1 MCIWQK
7 HRRCH
12 FHQRCG
18 HSLDANFVK
27 GQPSESRTKL
37 LEYMGWSAQWR
48 WWQIN
53 KQPLLLLINDQCWP
67 FTQWWPCHRTQP
79 KVLISVMLTQGFD
92 QCYVNPRCWAW
103 QTSCDDSTSATEP
116 PSLPSKIIFRLPRS
130 SRLFFKVCIG
140 NSATVSLD
148 PLDHFAQETDIKQ
161 MYQRSTRA
169 VFFKGQVTHWVCVAL
184 PSMRDLVVLTKRGNS
199 VPTFQP
205 KTSDSV
211 TSSLL
216 FVCLFCDISNGA
228 FW

>member
-1 MCIWQK
+1 
-7 HRRCH
+7 
-12 FHQRCG
+12 
-18 HSLDANFVK
+18 
-27 GQPSESRTKL
+27 
-37 LEYMGWSAQWR
+37 
-48 WWQIN
+48 
-53 KQPLLLLINDQCWP
+53 
-67 FTQWWPCHRTQP
+67 
-79 KVLISVMLTQGFD
+79 MLTLHPMVTMSPNPTQGVD

-199 VPTFQP
+199 VFNQKLQTLWLHHCYLSAYFVISQME
-205 KTSDSV
+205 
-211 TSSLL
+211 L
-216 FVCLFCDISNGA
+216 FDKVFKLQVIFMKIACRAGFDRELTPNG
-228 FW
+228 FEMNQF

>member
-1 MCIWQK
+1 
-7 HRRCH
+7 
-12 FHQRCG
+12 
-18 HSLDANFVK
+18 
-27 GQPSESRTKL
+27 
-37 LEYMGWSAQWR
+37 
-48 WWQIN
+48 
-53 KQPLLLLINDQCWP
+53 
-67 FTQWWPCHRTQP
+67 
-79 KVLISVMLTQGFD
+79 MLTLHPMVTMSPNPTQGVD

-184 PSMRDLVVLTKRGNS
+184 PSMRDLLVLTKRGNS